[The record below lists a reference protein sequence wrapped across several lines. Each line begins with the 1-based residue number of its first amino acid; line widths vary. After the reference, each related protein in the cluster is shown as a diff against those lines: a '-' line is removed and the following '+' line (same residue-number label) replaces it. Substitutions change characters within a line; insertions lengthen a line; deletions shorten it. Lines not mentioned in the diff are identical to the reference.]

1 MKRGQGD
8 LFRKVTMAGIALCM
22 IVVAVDF
29 LVIGLDNPKRAAERK
44 LATIAKDYY
53 ENYFYERFV
62 GERDPAT
69 ALKPYAK
76 TGFQRVYLRQ
86 LLLFDNQ
93 RHESARKLFEG
104 EYRCDTNATA
114 ATYYPEEPF
123 GRGDY
128 RVEYTMACE
137 E

>member
-1 MKRGQGD
+1 MKRGQRD
-8 LFRKVTMAGIALCM
+8 LFRKVAMAGIALCM

-29 LVIGLDNPKRAAERK
+29 LVVGLDSPKRIAERK
-44 LATIAKDYY
+44 LAMIAKDYY

-69 ALKPYAK
+69 TLKPYARM
-76 TGFQRVYLRQ
+76 GFQKVYLRQ

-93 RHESARKLFEG
+93 RHQSARKWFE
-104 EYRCDTNATA
+104 EYKCDTNTTA

-128 RVEYTMACE
+128 RVEYTLVCE